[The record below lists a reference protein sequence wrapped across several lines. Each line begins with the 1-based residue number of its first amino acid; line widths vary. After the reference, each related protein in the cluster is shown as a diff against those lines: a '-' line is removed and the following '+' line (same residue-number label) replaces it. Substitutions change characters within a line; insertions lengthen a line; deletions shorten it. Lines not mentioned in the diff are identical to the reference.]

1 MLNCMFLQLLYLLTN
16 QLSDEFKRS
25 VYWTSYQNIPA
36 RVLNQGTNIYE
47 LFIASFQ
54 GVKRL
59 FVLACFVAADYANNE
74 AGIKDN
80 KNYFLPTG

>member
-1 MLNCMFLQLLYLLTN
+1 M
-16 QLSDEFKRS
+16 
-25 VYWTSYQNIPA
+25 
-36 RVLNQGTNIYE
+36 YE

-80 KNYFLPTG
+80 KNYFLPRG

>member
-47 LFIASFQ
+47 LLVTSFQ
-54 GVKRL
+54 GIKIL
-59 FVLACFVAADYANNE
+59 FVRACFVATDYANNE
-74 AGIKDN
+74 AGIKDK
-80 KNYFLPTG
+80 KNYFLPRG